1 MKRKKRIDIPKRLKD
16 QQGLSLAEVMVTVV
30 LFLLVAGAL
39 YLSASAGQNSWQV
52 NTAQIQ
58 LQSELRKAME
68 WMKYDL
74 IQAGPSSILDV
85 PADGAGYSTITF
97 QIPSTVSG
105 GSIVWDSDRI
115 IFALGGADGTQ
126 LLRRKGADVKVIAQN
141 VQTLQFTRQIASSNI
156 LEIALTGQKAD
167 IKGTPLS
174 YQLSFQVKLRN

>member
-1 MKRKKRIDIPKRLKD
+1 MKRKIGLNSLKRIKNR
-16 QQGLSLAEVMVTVV
+16 QGLSLVEVMVTVL

-52 NTAQIQ
+52 NSAQIG

-85 PADGAGYSTITF
+85 PATGAAYTTITF

-105 GSIVWDSDRI
+105 GNIVWDSDRI
-115 IFALGGADGTQ
+115 TFCLGGTDGTQ
-126 LLRRKGADVKVIAQN
+126 LLRRKGADIKVIAQN
-141 VQTLQFTRQIASSNI
+141 VQTLQFTRQVAASDI
-156 LEIALTGQKAD
+156 LEVALTGQTAD